1 VGARVWLFLICAG
14 AAVVGCE
21 AGASSVPA
29 KIAGCA
35 QDYECKSDKPGRYC
49 VEGTCVE
56 CRGDE
61 DCKLPKMCGQQH
73 TCFVP

>member
-1 VGARVWLFLICAG
+1 VGARVGLLLICASVAG
-14 AAVVGCE
+14 IGCE
-21 AGASSVPA
+21 PGASPAPA
-29 KIAGCA
+29 KSGGCA
-35 QDYECKSDKPGRYC
+35 QDYECKVDQPGRYC

-56 CRGDE
+56 CRGDD